1 MSEDTTDR
9 AKLKETTNLYLETNL
24 KTETTKEEGTN
35 LILYNAI
42 VIITINQFNRLVITV
57 GKLT

>member
-1 MSEDTTDR
+1 MSVDTTDR

-42 VIITINQFNRLVITV
+42 VIITINIFNRLVITV